1 VAAEEGRKMKRIISS
16 VLALTLLTSLG
27 LAGASCVPIVEAKTG
42 TIEVRV
48 TDAPPSYGSIEEIW
62 ITVVDSEEGIMV
74 HKAVANQE
82 QEQQQESEGQ
92 QNQGQEQEQQQEQ
105 QGEGEWIPI
114 SITGDNP
121 FELLELKEN
130 GVDELLGWADV
141 PAGKY
146 TQIRMTIEKVEVIF
160 EDETDPIEAKL
171 PSGKLKFVRPFNVIE
186 GVTTI
191 LLFDFNV
198 DKSVVVT
205 GQGKVIVKPVVK
217 LSIQQGKPHQLAS
230 VEGTISAVDT
240 EEPDLSVSII
250 PTDGTED
257 DTIVLNVNLQQT
269 EITLDD
275 VDISLNEL
283 AELVEEEDTV
293 TATALY
299 YLNNLKVTQIDAMP
313 PP

>member
-1 VAAEEGRKMKRIISS
+1 VAAEGGRKMKRIISG

-42 TIEVRV
+42 TVEVRV
-48 TDAPPSYGSIEEIW
+48 TDDRPGYEIQQIEMSVLSVEI
-62 ITVVDSEEGIMV
+62 
-74 HKAVANQE
+74 HKAEEEEE
-82 QEQQQESEGQ
+82 QH
-92 QNQGQEQEQQQEQ
+92 QNQGQNNQNQE
-105 QGEGEWIPI
+105 
-114 SITGDNP
+114 GDGGWMTLDILDDINP
-121 FELLELKEN
+121 FILTDLQN
-130 GVDELLGWADV
+130 GEEQTLALGQVDT
-141 PAGKY
+141 GKY
-146 TQIRMTIEKVEVIF
+146 TQIRMEIDWVEVTYTYLQ
-160 EDETDPIEAKL
+160 DGETEETTVEAKL
-171 PSGKLKFVRPFNVIE
+171 PSGKLKFVRPFDVIE

-240 EEPDLSVSII
+240 EESTVSII

-275 VDISLNEL
+275 VDVSLNEL
-283 AELVEEEDTV
+283 AELVDEEKQDTV

-299 YLNNLKVTQIDAMP
+299 YLNNLKATQIDAMP